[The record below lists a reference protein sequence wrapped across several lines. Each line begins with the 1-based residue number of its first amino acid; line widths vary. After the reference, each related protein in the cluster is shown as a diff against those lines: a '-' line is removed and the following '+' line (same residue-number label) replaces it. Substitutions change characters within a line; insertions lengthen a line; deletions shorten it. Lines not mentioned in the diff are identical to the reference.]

1 MNRGFSVS
9 AVGYD
14 IGFHFNSPATGSEG
28 DHQEAESENR
38 RAGPRGRARSVGQPT
53 SLAQSTPTLA
63 AANATQTAPKPNPIL
78 VRLPEAF
85 VILAQ
90 IFDPSE
96 SGPKAYS
103 ITSNGRS
110 CTALKKRLRQFYG
123 AGPFVETSP
132 RIWGLD
138 PHFGSPKLVVDP
150 AFLKNLHFSW

>member
-1 MNRGFSVS
+1 MISASISIRQRPALKEIIKKLKARTVEPAHEDERAVS
-9 AVGYD
+9 G
-14 IGFHFNSPATGSEG
+14 SPEMA
-28 DHQEAESENR
+28 
-38 RAGPRGRARSVGQPT
+38 T